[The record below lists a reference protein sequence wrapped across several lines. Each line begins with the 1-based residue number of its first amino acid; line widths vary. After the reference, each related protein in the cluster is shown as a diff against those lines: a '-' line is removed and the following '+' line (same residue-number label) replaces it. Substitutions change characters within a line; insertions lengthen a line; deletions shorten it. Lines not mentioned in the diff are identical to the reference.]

1 MIEGLIGRKV
11 GMTQIINDNGEMIPV
26 TVIKAGPCVVVQ
38 RKSEEKDGYE
48 AVQLGLIENNKVKSL
63 NKPLKGHLEKRGIK
77 QLVKILKEVRVK
89 DEKELEEGKELTVE
103 LFENV
108 KKVNV
113 VGISKGKGFQGV
125 MKRHGFGGG
134 RMSHGSKIHRTPGS
148 TGAAT
153 YPGRVMKG
161 KKLPGHTGNERIT
174 VKNLKVEKILK
185 DENLLLVRGAVPGP
199 NGGLVIVKNSEF
211 RRG

>member
-11 GMTQIINDNGEMIPV
+11 GMTQIINENGEMIPV
-26 TVIKAGPCVVVQ
+26 TVIKTGPCVIVQ
-38 RKSEEKDGYE
+38 RKTAEKDGYD
-48 AVQLGLIENNKVKSL
+48 AVQLGLIESKKVKKL
-63 NKPLKGHLEKRGIK
+63 TKPFKGHLEKRGVK
-77 QLVKILKEVRVK
+77 QLVKILREVRVK
-89 DEKELEEGKELTVE
+89 DEKELKEGEELTVE
-103 LFENV
+103 LFDKV

-113 VGISKGKGFQGV
+113 IGVSKGKGFQGV

-161 KKLPGHTGNERIT
+161 KKLPGQTGNKRIT
-174 VKNLKVEKILK
+174 VKNLKVEKIMK

>member
-11 GMTQIINDNGEMIPV
+11 GMTQIINENGDMVPV
-26 TVIKAGPCVVVQ
+26 TVIKTGPCVVIQKKNV
-38 RKSEEKDGYE
+38 EKDGYE
-48 AVQLGLIENNKVKSL
+48 AVQLGLIENKKVKSL
-63 NKPLKGHLEKRGIK
+63 NKPLKGHLEKRGVK
-77 QLVKILKEVRVK
+77 QPVKILREVRIK
-89 DEKELEEGKELTVE
+89 DEKEVEEGKEITVE
-103 LFENV
+103 IFENV
-108 KKVNV
+108 RKVNV

-161 KKLPGHTGNERIT
+161 KKLPGQTGSERIT
-174 VKNLKVEKILK
+174 VKNLKIEKIIK
-185 DENLLLVRGAVPGP
+185 EDNLILVRGAVPGP